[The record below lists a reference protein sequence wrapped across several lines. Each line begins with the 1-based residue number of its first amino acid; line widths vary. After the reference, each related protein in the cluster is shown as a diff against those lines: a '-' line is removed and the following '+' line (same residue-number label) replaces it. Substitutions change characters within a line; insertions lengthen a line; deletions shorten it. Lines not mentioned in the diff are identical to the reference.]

1 MAMGGYREM
10 KHCKLVLVRLVA
22 AAFAVALSPVAQTQQ
37 SVGPLAITAE
47 SLSSVNLSPTLMPK
61 PSRHSRNQVL
71 QGTFPSINSGMVN
84 EIGATSGMVQ
94 QEAHKTGAL
103 DNWLIV
109 LTAFGLIILQLRHK
123 HKSLPQRRI
132 TPYG

>member
-1 MAMGGYREM
+1 M
-10 KHCKLVLVRLVA
+10 
-22 AAFAVALSPVAQTQQ
+22 
-37 SVGPLAITAE
+37 AITAE
-47 SLSSVNLSPTLMPK
+47 SLSSVNLSSTILPK
-61 PSRHSRNQVL
+61 PIRHGRNQVL
-71 QGTFPSINSGMVN
+71 QGPFPSINGGMVK

-94 QEAHKTGAL
+94 QEAHKTGAF

>member
-1 MAMGGYREM
+1 MT
-10 KHCKLVLVRLVA
+10 HCKLVVVRLVA
-22 AAFAVALSPVAQTQQ
+22 AAFAVAISPVAQTQQ
-37 SVGPLAITAE
+37 SVGPMSITAE
-47 SLSSVNLSPTLMPK
+47 SLSSVNSSPAILPK
-61 PSRHSRNQVL
+61 RIRHSRNQVL
-71 QGTFPSINSGMVN
+71 QGTFPGINSGMVN
-84 EIGATSGMVQ
+84 ELGATSGMLE

-109 LTAFGLIILQLRHK
+109 LTAFGLIVLQLRHK